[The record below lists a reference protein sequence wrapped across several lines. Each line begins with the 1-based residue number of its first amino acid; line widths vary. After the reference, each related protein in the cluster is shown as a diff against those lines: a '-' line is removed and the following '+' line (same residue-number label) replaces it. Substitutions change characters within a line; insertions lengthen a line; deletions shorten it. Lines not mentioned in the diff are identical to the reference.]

1 MAGSPL
7 FLPGHWSV
15 PSYLLVSTEKSREL
29 SSLATHRHSRSQ
41 RPLGPVL
48 SRKGNAALL
57 GVHHPTLTHTQ
68 VPKVESTFRNHLGC
82 KRGSPN
88 TPAEHKDHGPPTP
101 QHPHHSVYRW
111 GKRNPPNGVVVSF
124 TSHNWSEA
132 GLRQEQVQG
141 LRDLSG
147 PMSLC
152 VVSPAG
158 H

>member
-1 MAGSPL
+1 MTPWACPVEKGERR
-7 FLPGHWSV
+7 
-15 PSYLLVSTEKSREL
+15 PSW
-29 SSLATHRHSRSQ
+29 
-41 RPLGPVL
+41 GP
-48 SRKGNAALL
+48 
-57 GVHHPTLTHTQ
+57 
-68 VPKVESTFRNHLGC
+68 
-82 KRGSPN
+82 SPN
-88 TPAEHKDHGPPTP
+88 FDPHTGPQGQVHIQEPPRLQEGALNAPVEHKDHGPPTP